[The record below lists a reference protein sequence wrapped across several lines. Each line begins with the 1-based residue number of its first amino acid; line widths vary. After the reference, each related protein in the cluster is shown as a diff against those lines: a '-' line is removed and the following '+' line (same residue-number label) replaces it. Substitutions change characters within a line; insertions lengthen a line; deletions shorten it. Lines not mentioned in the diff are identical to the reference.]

1 MDDRSTTNANISEAV
16 PGVPSESAGEIVQGA
31 KILKLA
37 VAFDNLQQMKLPD
50 DHQTARL
57 RRRIAEFDGKLVD
70 GVEDIKPPEARIEF
84 SKVLASKLAAGMI
97 LQQEIRTTT
106 DLLIV
111 AKGQEVAHAFL
122 NKLDNFSRAEGIAKE
137 FTVLVPVSA
146 AASEL
151 DR

>member
-1 MDDRSTTNANISEAV
+1 M
-16 PGVPSESAGEIVQGA
+16 QGA